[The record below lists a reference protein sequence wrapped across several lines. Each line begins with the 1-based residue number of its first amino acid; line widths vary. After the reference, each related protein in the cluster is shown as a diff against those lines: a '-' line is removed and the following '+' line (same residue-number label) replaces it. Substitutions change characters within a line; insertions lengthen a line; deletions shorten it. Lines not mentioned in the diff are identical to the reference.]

1 MNIQTFVSLY
11 LISVPLFFLI
21 DLLWLGV
28 IAKNI
33 YQERLGHLL
42 GEVNWVAA
50 LIFYLIFLAG
60 LTFFATY
67 PAVQA
72 DKLGLAILYGAFFGF
87 VTYVTY
93 ELTNLALLKD
103 WPIAIVYID
112 IAWGTFLGAF
122 VTGVAFYVWKLI
134 S

>member
-1 MNIQTFVSLY
+1 MNIQTFLTLY

-33 YQERLGHLL
+33 YQDRLGHLL

-50 LIFYLIFLAG
+50 LIFYFIFLAG

-67 PAVQA
+67 PAVLV
-72 DKLGLAILYGAFFGF
+72 DKLSVAILYGAFFGF

-103 WPIAIVYID
+103 WPLSIVYID

-122 VTGVAFYVWKLI
+122 VTGAAFYIWKLI

>member
-1 MNIQTFVSLY
+1 MNIQTFIYLY
-11 LISVPLFFLI
+11 LISVPLFLII

-28 IAKNI
+28 IAKDY
-33 YQERLGHLL
+33 YQSKLGHLL
-42 GEVNWVAA
+42 GDVNWIAA
-50 LIFYLIFLAG
+50 VIFYFIFLAG

-67 PAVQA
+67 PAVLEG
-72 DKLGLAILYGAFFGF
+72 KLINAVLYGAFFGF

-103 WPIAIVYID
+103 WPLSIVFVD
-112 IAWGTFLGAF
+112 IAWGTVLGA
-122 VTGVAFYVWKLI
+122 GVAGMTFYIWKLI

>member
-1 MNIQTFVSLY
+1 MHIQTFLTLY
-11 LISVPLFFLI
+11 FISVPLFFVI

-42 GEVNWVAA
+42 VEVNWLAA
-50 LIFYLIFLAG
+50 VIFYLIFLAG

-67 PAVQA
+67 PAVLSG
-72 DKLGLAILYGAFFGF
+72 KLVTAILYGAFFGF
-87 VTYVTY
+87 VTYATY
-93 ELTNLALLKD
+93 ELTNLALVKD
-103 WPIAIVYID
+103 WPLSIVFID

-122 VTGVAFYVWKLI
+122 VTGSTSYIWKLL

>member
-1 MNIQTFVSLY
+1 MNIQTFVTLY

-28 IAKNI
+28 IAKNY
-33 YQERLGHLL
+33 YQSKLGHLL
-42 GEVNWVAA
+42 GDVNWLAA
-50 LIFYLIFLAG
+50 IIFYLIFLAG

-67 PAVQA
+67 PGVTEG
-72 DKLGLAILYGAFFGF
+72 KLGNTIFYGAFFGF

-103 WPIAIVYID
+103 WPLSIVFVD
-112 IAWGTFLGAF
+112 ITWGTVLGA
-122 VTGVAFYVWKLI
+122 GVAGMAFYIWRLI

>member
-1 MNIQTFVSLY
+1 MTVQTFITLY

-33 YQERLGHLL
+33 YQDKLGHLL
-42 GEVNWVAA
+42 GEVNWIAA
-50 LIFYLIFLAG
+50 VIFYLIFLAG

-67 PAVQA
+67 PAVLA
-72 DKLGLAILYGAFFGF
+72 GKLSTAILYGAFFGF

-93 ELTNLALLKD
+93 ELTNLALLKG
-103 WPIAIVYID
+103 WPLSIVFID

-122 VTGVAFYVWKLI
+122 VTGAAYYIYQLI
-134 S
+134 N

>member
-1 MNIQTFVSLY
+1 MNIQTFITLY

-28 IAKNI
+28 LAKDY
-33 YQERLGHLL
+33 YQSKLGHLL
-42 GEVNWVAA
+42 GDVNWIAA
-50 LIFYLIFLAG
+50 IIFYLIFLAG

-67 PAVQA
+67 PAVIEG
-72 DKLGLAILYGAFFGF
+72 KLINAVLYGAFFGF

-103 WPIAIVYID
+103 WPLSIVFVD
-112 IAWGTFLGAF
+112 IAWGTVLGAF
-122 VTGVAFYVWKLI
+122 VAGVTFYLWQLI
-134 S
+134 G